1 MWVVYYVLRAKHMIY
16 RGSRWGAV
24 LRGLFVLVVYAILF
38 AFATLAL
45 IFAAILL
52 R

>member
-1 MWVVYYVLRAKHMIY
+1 VYYVLRAKHVTY
-16 RGSRWGAV
+16 RRSRWGAV

-38 AFATLAL
+38 AVATLAL